1 MAEKIAT
8 HRAQENSS
16 GALSVTI
23 PRAFVDDT
31 GIKKG
36 DDLDIYRQGS
46 SIIIKPATKGKGESG
61 K

>member
-8 HRAQENSS
+8 HRAQEGSS

-23 PRAFVDDT
+23 PRAFVDDA

-36 DDLDIYRQGS
+36 DVLEIYRQGT
-46 SIIIKPATKGKGESG
+46 SIIIKPAAKEKGEPD